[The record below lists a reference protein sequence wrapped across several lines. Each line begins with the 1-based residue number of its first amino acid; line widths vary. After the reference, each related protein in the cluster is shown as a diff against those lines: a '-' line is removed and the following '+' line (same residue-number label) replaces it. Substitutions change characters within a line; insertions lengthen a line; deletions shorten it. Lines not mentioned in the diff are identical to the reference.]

1 MGTTYNIIRAEKVK
15 SKSAIEKICRHNF
28 RIGKQPNNVNSQK
41 SHLNK
46 ILFNSLRADTS
57 KVDGFCMALDDF
69 YDSKSIKIK
78 ETKSKKHEQVLMLE
92 WVASASHDFF
102 KGMAV
107 SQVED
112 WANHYLDYLKNEF
125 GDCVKMA
132 VLHLDE
138 HTPHLHVFVTPEE
151 TKMVTRKNRYGT
163 KQVEATTLN
172 AKRWDP
178 EFMEQVQT
186 RSHEWMHKYYPNLT
200 RGVEG
205 SIREHVHQKEFY
217 AQQAKAMSTASNF
230 DEVAQKAINELDVK
244 KVPFA
249 GEYVK
254 LDEVKKVI
262 EEKLAPAYNR
272 VKFIETMKKFSPN
285 ALTYKTIKDRKKKLD
300 KRQSEL
306 EVREDTL
313 VKAQHNVLNTHNKQ
327 QQMDST
333 KDKIIFD
340 QTRQITNLTES
351 LDKANEKVGLL
362 EKIIEEL
369 KERFIPNYK
378 TKKQQTNKI

>member
-1 MGTTYNIIRAEKVK
+1 MGITYNIIRAEKVK

-46 ILFNSLRADTS
+46 ILFNSLNADTT
-57 KVDGFCMALDDF
+57 KVDGFCNALGEF
-69 YDSKSIKIK
+69 YASKSIKIR
-78 ETKSKKHEQVLMLE
+78 ETQDRKQKPTLLME
-92 WVASASHDFF
+92 WVASASHEFF
-102 KGMAV
+102 KGMTVA
-107 SQVED
+107 QVEE
-112 WANHYLDYLKNEF
+112 WANHYMDYLKSEF

-132 VLHLDE
+132 ILHLDE
-138 HTPHLHVFVTPEE
+138 HTPHLHVLISPEE
-151 TKMVTRKNRYGT
+151 TKLVTRKNRYGT
-163 KQVEATTLN
+163 KQVETTTLN
-172 AKRWDP
+172 ANRWNP

-186 RSHEWMHKYYPNLT
+186 RSHEWMHKYYPSLT
-200 RGVEG
+200 RGVPG
-205 SIREHVHQKEFY
+205 SNREHVHQKEFY
-217 AQQAKAMSTASNF
+217 AQQAKAMSTMSNF
-230 DEVAQKAINELDVK
+230 EEVTKKAVDGLNVVK
-244 KVPFA
+244 LPFA

-254 LDEVKKVI
+254 LDEVKKII
-262 EEKLAPAYNR
+262 EEKLSPAYNR

-285 ALTYKTIKDRKKKLD
+285 ALTYKAIKDRKKKLD
-300 KRQSEL
+300 KRQGEL

-313 VKAQHNVLNTHNKQ
+313 VKAQHNVLNAHNHQ

-333 KDKIIFD
+333 KDQIILD
-340 QTRQITNLTES
+340 KTRQITKLTEL

-378 TKKQQTNKI
+378 AKKQQTNKI